1 MAGPCPG
8 HLDSWGKP
16 CEPSAPTHADSS
28 MAPNETPPDKSRWSG
43 FVRGMR
49 LGLPVAPGIM
59 AFGVVVGAAAARQGL
74 TFVQSLAMNFLV
86 CSGIAQ
92 LVALEIWPAVVTWG
106 AVLTVAVL
114 AAVVGARLFLMS
126 VSLRPWLGQRPAWQA
141 YSALFF
147 LTDATW
153 LIAMRYR
160 AEGGSDAAVY
170 FGAASAIMAA
180 WLVATGAG
188 YFVGSFITD
197 PTKYGL
203 DLVMPAFFAAM
214 LVPLWSGPRRAWG
227 WAVAG
232 IVAVAVER
240 LVPGWWF
247 IAAGSIVG
255 AVVGGYLDGQH
266 E

>member
-8 HLDSWGKP
+8 HLDSWGEP
-16 CEPSAPTHADSS
+16 CEPSWPTHAFGFLNGSNRNAAGQIRLVRFCPGN
-28 MAPNETPPDKSRWSG
+28 APRASG
-43 FVRGMR
+43 GARDH
-49 LGLPVAPGIM
+49 GIRCRRR
-59 AFGVVVGAAAARQGL
+59 AAAARQGL

-92 LVALEIWPAVVTWG
+92 LVALEIWPAFVTWG

-126 VSLRPWLGQRPAWQA
+126 VSMRPWLGQRPAWQA

-160 AEGGSDAAVY
+160 AEGGSDVAVY

-188 YFVGSFITD
+188 YSVGSFITD

-214 LVPLWSGPRRAWG
+214 LVPLWAGPRRARG

-247 IAAGSIVG
+247 IVA
-255 AVVGGYLDGQH
+255 
-266 E
+266 

>member
-1 MAGPCPG
+1 
-8 HLDSWGKP
+8 
-16 CEPSAPTHADSS
+16 
-28 MAPNETPPDKSRWSG
+28 MAPIETPPDKSRWSG
-43 FVRGMR
+43 FVQGMR

-92 LVALEIWPAVVTWG
+92 LVALEIWPAFVTWG

-126 VSLRPWLGQRPAWQA
+126 VSMRPWLGQRPAWQA

-160 AEGGSDAAVY
+160 AEGGSDVAVY

-188 YFVGSFITD
+188 YSVGSFITD

-214 LVPLWSGPRRAWG
+214 LVPLWAGPRRAWG

-247 IAAGSIVG
+247 IVAGSIVG
-255 AVVGGYLDGQH
+255 AVAGGYLDEH
-266 E
+266 RE

>member
-1 MAGPCPG
+1 M
-8 HLDSWGKP
+8 
-16 CEPSAPTHADSS
+16 TFF
-28 MAPNETPPDKSRWSG
+28 ETAPDKSRWSG
-43 FVRGMR
+43 FVHGMR

-59 AFGVVVGAAAARQGL
+59 AFGLVVGAAAARQGL
-74 TFVQSLAMNFLV
+74 TFLQNLAMNFFV

-92 LVALEIWPAVVTWG
+92 LVALEIWPAVMTWA

-114 AAVVGARLFLMS
+114 AGVVGARLFLMS
-126 VSLRPWLGQRPAWQA
+126 VAMRPWLGERPAWQA
-141 YSALFF
+141 YTALFF

-160 AEGGSDAAVY
+160 ADGGRDVAAY
-170 FGAASAIMAA
+170 FGAAAAIMAA
-180 WLVATGAG
+180 WLAATGVG
-188 YFVGSFITD
+188 YFVGSFIAD

-214 LVPLWSGPRRAWG
+214 LVPLWVGPRRAWG
-227 WAVAG
+227 WLVAG

-240 LVPGWWF
+240 LIPGWWF
-247 IAAGSIVG
+247 IVAGSIVG
-255 AVVGGYLDGQH
+255 AVAGGYLDEQT